1 MGWYDLS
8 RLDTVPVKRFFLN
21 TAFSATLALLFTL
34 TPMRILS
41 QETGKQP
48 TSAAP
53 QSTAPVKKYSLRVDW
68 KDGVLHTYSVT
79 EKTKVKRVYRDN
91 IEKNYERETTYFLSM
106 SSTGTDKGFTKLRVV
121 IDSLKYKFTEG
132 NTILRYNSYDEKDN
146 NIKGEFPD
154 LTGTFA
160 CMSHQFEFRV
170 APTGEVAS
178 VSGVGENGDI
188 DWLKDYINDPESP
201 MDTLQK
207 ILWLSCISPENLK
220 MIADIPKGIIAGK
233 MQIKADSV
241 WTRQI
246 GMRLDGINF
255 SDTLASEVVSFA
267 KSNFVISGESKALR
281 PLSNQSVRMFG
292 IPGLADIISGKG
304 TGKVR
309 LDMTSGGTVR
319 KAEITYAADVEAKY
333 KLEQFSENIQTTVL
347 CTLIGQY
354 KW

>member
-1 MGWYDLS
+1 MNIALHCAMIAAV
-8 RLDTVPVKRFFLN
+8 LTLM
-21 TAFSATLALLFTL
+21 TAPLQ
-34 TPMRILS
+34 S

-48 TSAAP
+48 TTAAP
-53 QSTAPVKKYSLRVDW
+53 QSAVPVKKYSLRVDW
-68 KDGVLHTYSVT
+68 KDGVVHTYSVT

-106 SSTGTDKGFTKLRVV
+106 SSTGTEKGMTTLRCVV
-121 IDSLKYKFTEG
+121 DSLRYKFTEG
-132 NTILRYNSYDEKDN
+132 NTVLYYDSYDEKQS

-160 CMSHQFEFRV
+160 CMSHQFEFKI

-207 ILWLSCISPENLK
+207 ILWLSCISDENLK

-241 WTRQI
+241 WKRQV

-255 SDTLASEVVSFA
+255 VDTLETEVASFA
-267 KSNFVISGESKALR
+267 KNNFVISSVSKALQ
-281 PLSNQSVRMFG
+281 PKPMQAVRMFG
-292 IPGLADIISGKG
+292 IPGLADVLSGKG

-309 LDMTSGGTVR
+309 LDMSSGGTVR
-319 KAEITYAADVEAKY
+319 KAEITYNADIEAKY
-333 KLEQFSENIQTTVL
+333 KLEKFSENIQTTVS